1 MSQVHHCH
9 LWQVLAEKKKK
20 KNLTVCNTGVPPKG
34 VGKQILKATGTTLVH
49 ILPRWKGT
57 DSSTWS
63 QCITTNKT
71 VAVFSSWQFSQLQKM
86 LTPKKH
92 DLWTMR
98 LNSSMGNAQVQIHN
112 QWFTFLTIHEKTSK
126 HNSHHVPHANGY
138 YSV

>member
-9 LWQVLAEKKKK
+9 LWQVLAEKKK

-71 VAVFSSWQFSQLQKM
+71 VAVFSSWQYSQLQKM

>member
-9 LWQVLAEKKKK
+9 LWQVLAEKKK

-71 VAVFSSWQFSQLQKM
+71 VAVFSSWQYSQLQKM

-112 QWFTFLTIHEKTSK
+112 QWLAFVTIHEIL
-126 HNSHHVPHANGY
+126 GY
-138 YSV
+138 NNPLFPRKPA

>member
-9 LWQVLAEKKKK
+9 LWQVLAEKRKK

-34 VGKQILKATGTTLVH
+34 VGEQILKATGTTLVH

-71 VAVFSSWQFSQLQKM
+71 VAVFSSWQYSQLHKM
-86 LTPKKH
+86 LTPKK
-92 DLWTMR
+92 MIR
-98 LNSSMGNAQVQIHN
+98 E
-112 QWFTFLTIHEKTSK
+112 QWD
-126 HNSHHVPHANGY
+126 
-138 YSV
+138 

>member
-9 LWQVLAEKKKK
+9 LWQVLAEKKK

-49 ILPRWKGT
+49 KLPRWKGT

-71 VAVFSSWQFSQLQKM
+71 VAVFSSWQYSQLQKM